1 MNALELCDL
10 SVTAQKRTLLR
21 GVSLAIEPGGFV
33 ALVGP
38 NGAGKTTLLRAALG
52 LVTPSAGQVLLAG
65 RDARE
70 LSPRERAAELAWLP
84 QQANGNE
91 PLSALEA
98 VMTARYRFAETES
111 ASRKAALRALSRVA
125 MSAHAAARITQ
136 LSGGERQRVAIATL
150 LAQEARVALLDEP
163 ANHLDPAQQ
172 LDIYRLIGRLWAE
185 GSTLLLVTHDLNL
198 LSQLGATER
207 VRVVGLAQGR
217 VEFSTAYDAGE
228 LPERLTELVGVEF
241 VAIERAGRRV
251 LLASGPRL
259 TRPGSVAG
267 PA

>member
-1 MNALELCDL
+1 MSALELCEVT
-10 SVTAQKRTLLR
+10 VTAEQRALLR
-21 GVSLAIEPGGFV
+21 AVSLAIEPGGFV

-52 LVTPSAGQVLLAG
+52 LLTPTAGRVLLGG

-70 LSPRERAAELAWLP
+70 FTPRERAAELAWLP
-84 QQANGNE
+84 QHANGSE

-98 VMTARYRFAETES
+98 VMTARYRFAEPES
-111 ASRKAALRALSRVA
+111 ASREAALRALSRVG
-125 MSAHAAARITQ
+125 MSAHASARITR

-198 LSQLGATER
+198 LSQVGATER
-207 VRVVGLAQGR
+207 VRVVGLSQGR
-217 VEFSTAYDAGE
+217 IEFSTAYDAGE
-228 LPERLTELVGVEF
+228 LPERLTELFGVEF
-241 VAIERAGRRV
+241 VALERAGRRV
-251 LLASGPRL
+251 LVASGPRL
-259 TRPGSVAG
+259 AGTPAAAG